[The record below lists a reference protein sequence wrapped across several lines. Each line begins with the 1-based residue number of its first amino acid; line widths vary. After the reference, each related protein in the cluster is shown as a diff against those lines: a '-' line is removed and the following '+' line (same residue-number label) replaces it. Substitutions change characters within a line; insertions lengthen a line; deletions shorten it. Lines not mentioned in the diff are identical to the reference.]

1 MKRGEKVLVDQFVD
15 QHLSLFSSPPSEEI
29 VEAKKRAYVQLRL
42 KSMVLSEEPAGELPA
57 LRPGWRWRFGLIGA
71 AAVAAVLLV
80 FAIMPG
86 YKIDA
91 RAVVETE
98 HDGLYR
104 VSDKQALHAGE
115 TIEAGETVRTNRGA
129 GAVLKLA
136 DGSGIEM
143 RSNSALR
150 LDQAND
156 GVQIHLNAGSVIV
169 NAARQRTGHLYV
181 KTRDMTVSVVGT
193 VFLVNTEEEGSRVA
207 VIEGEVRVQQGE
219 IETKLRPGQQVTT
232 NPAMESQLVSQ
243 EISWSPNAKAHIAL
257 LLQNQAAIPAPSP
270 AQEIFRPP
278 DTPRW
283 ESVSVTPC
291 DSDSQA
297 GARGGG
303 TGNPKAKLR
312 VICTTPKLMIE
323 RAYVKWIE
331 QGVIRPTWFFPISGG
346 PSWIDSEHYTVEA
359 NPEGSPSMDVMKGPM
374 MQALLEDRFKLKIR
388 REIREEPVY
397 ELRVADSGLKLRPL
411 KEGECAA
418 RDAAIDAALAGQ
430 TGNDRLFAQLAL
442 SSTIPPCG
450 FVGIGGPR
458 DGSPAPPGTRTVNVL
473 GGPLSE
479 LIRNLSLDRI
489 VLDATGIQGLFDIQ
503 LTYGVYTSPMRE
515 PPPLPPGAPLGEPIF
530 SAIQRQLGLQLVPT
544 RGPRTYYIIESA
556 DRPSAN

>member
-1 MKRGEKVLVDQFVD
+1 MKRGEKVRVDRFVD
-15 QHLSLFSSPPSEEI
+15 QHLSLFSAPPPEEI
-29 VEAKKRAYVQLRL
+29 LDAKERAHVQLRL
-42 KSMVLSEEPAGELPA
+42 EAMAPSEEPVGELSAPRPA
-57 LRPGWRWRFGLIGA
+57 WRWQFGVISA

-80 FAIMPG
+80 FALMTNQN
-86 YKIDA
+86 IDA
-91 RAVVETE
+91 RTVVETE
-98 HDGLYR
+98 RDGLYR
-104 VSDKQALHAGE
+104 FSDKQALHAGE
-115 TIEAGETVRTNRGA
+115 TIEAGETVRTDRGA

-136 DGSGIEM
+136 DGSTIEM

-150 LDQAND
+150 LAQAND
-156 GVQIHLNAGSVIV
+156 GVQIHLDDGSVIV
-169 NAARQRTGHLYV
+169 NAAKQRTGHLYV

-193 VFLVNTEEEGSRVA
+193 VFVVNAEEEGSRVA

-219 IETKLRPGQQVTT
+219 VETKLRPGQQVTT
-232 NPAMESQLVSQ
+232 NPAMETQLVSQ

-291 DSDSQA
+291 GSDSQA
-297 GARGGG
+297 GGRGGG
-303 TGNPKAKLR
+303 TGNPQAKLR

-331 QGVIRPTWFFPISGG
+331 KGVIRPTWFFPISGG
-346 PSWIDSEHYTVEA
+346 PSWIDTEHYTVEA
-359 NPEGSPSMDVMKGPM
+359 DPEGSPSMDVMKGPM
-374 MQALLEDRFKLKIR
+374 MQALLEDRFNLKIR

-397 ELRVADSGLKLRPL
+397 ELRVADSGLKLKPL
-411 KEGECAA
+411 KEGECDARKAA
-418 RDAAIDAALAGQ
+418 VDTALGPNRGDPFA
-430 TGNDRLFAQLAL
+430 RLSLIM
-442 SSTIPPCG
+442 TECG
-450 FVGIGGPR
+450 AVGIGGPR
-458 DGSPAPPGTRTVNVL
+458 DGSPAPPGTRTVNVI

-489 VLDATGIQGLFDIQ
+489 VLDATGVQGLFDIQ

-515 PPPLPPGAPLGEPIF
+515 PPTPPPGAPFGEPIF

-556 DRPSAN
+556 DRPSPN

>member
-15 QHLSLFSSPPSEEI
+15 QHLSLFSSPPSKKI
-29 VEAKKRAYVQLRL
+29 VEAKERALIQLRL
-42 KSMVLSEEPAGELPA
+42 ETPLEEQAAELPA
-57 LRPGWRWRFGLIGA
+57 LRPTMRWRFGVIGA

-80 FAIMPG
+80 FALMPARR
-86 YKIDA
+86 IDA

-98 HDGLYR
+98 HDGLHR

-115 TIEAGETVRTNRGA
+115 TIEAGETVRTNGGA

-143 RSNSALR
+143 RSNSVLR
-150 LDQAND
+150 LDQVED
-156 GVQIHLNAGSVIV
+156 GVQIQLSGGSVIV
-169 NAARQRTGHLYV
+169 NAAKQRTGHLYV
-181 KTRDMTVSVVGT
+181 KTRDMRISVVGT
-193 VFLVNTEEEGSRVA
+193 VFLVNAEEEGSRVA
-207 VIEGEVRVQQGE
+207 VIEGEVRVERGKS
-219 IETKLRPGQQVTT
+219 ETKLRPGEQVTT
-232 NPAMESQLVSQ
+232 NPSMEPQLVSQ
-243 EISWSPNAKAHIAL
+243 EVSWSRNAKAHIAL

-270 AQEIFRPP
+270 AQEIFRPL

-291 DSDSQA
+291 GNDAQA

-303 TGNPKAKLR
+303 GTGSNAKFR
-312 VICTTPKLMIE
+312 MNCVSVKWMVE

-359 NPEGSPSMDVMKGPM
+359 NPEGSPSLDVMKGPM
-374 MQALLEDRFKLKIR
+374 LQALLEDRFKLKIR

-397 ELRVADSGLKLRPL
+397 ELRVADSGFKLKAL
-411 KEGECAA
+411 KEGECDARKAA
-418 RDAAIDAALAGQ
+418 VDNALGPNRGDPFA
-430 TGNDRLFAQLAL
+430 RLSLVM
-442 SSTIPPCG
+442 TECG
-450 FVGIGGPR
+450 AVGIGGPR
-458 DGSPAPPGTRTVNVL
+458 DGSPAPPGTRTVNVI

-489 VLDATGIQGLFDIQ
+489 VLDATGIQGLYDIQ

-515 PPPLPPGAPLGEPIF
+515 PPTPPPGAPFGEPIF
-530 SAIQRQLGLQLVPT
+530 SAIQRQMGLQLVPT

-556 DRPSAN
+556 ERPSGN

>member
-1 MKRGEKVLVDQFVD
+1 MKRGEKVLVDQFVE
-15 QHLSLFSSPPSEEI
+15 QHLRLFSSPPSEEI
-29 VEAKKRAYVQLRL
+29 VDAKERAHAQLRL
-42 KSMVLSEEPAGELPA
+42 EAMALPEEPVGELPA

-71 AAVAAVLLV
+71 AAVAAVLV
-80 FAIMPG
+80 VIAIMPG
-86 YKIDA
+86 KKIDA
-91 RAVVETE
+91 HAVVETE

-104 VSDKQALHAGE
+104 ESDNQALHAGNR
-115 TIEAGETVRTNRGA
+115 IEAGEIVRTNRGA
-129 GAVLKLA
+129 RAMLKLA

-150 LDQAND
+150 LDEASD

-169 NAARQRTGHLYV
+169 NAAKQRAGHLYV

-193 VFLVNTEEEGSRVA
+193 VFLVNAEEEGSRVA

-219 IETKLRPGQQVTT
+219 IETKLRPGQQVST
-232 NPAMESQLVSQ
+232 NPAMEAQLVSQ

-283 ESVSVTPC
+283 ESVSVTRC
-291 DSDSQA
+291 GSDSQA
-297 GARGGG
+297 GGRGAGGG
-303 TGNPKAKLR
+303 GSNAKFWMNCVSLKWM
-312 VICTTPKLMIE
+312 VE

-346 PSWIDSEHYTVEA
+346 PSWIDSEHYTIEA
-359 NPEGSPSMDVMKGPM
+359 NPEGSPSLDVMKGPM
-374 MQALLEDRFKLKIR
+374 LQALLEDRFKLKIR

-397 ELRVADSGLKLRPL
+397 ELRVADSGFKLKAL
-411 KEGECAA
+411 KEGECDVRRAA
-418 RDAAIDAALAGQ
+418 VDNALGVNR
-430 TGNDRLFAQLAL
+430 GNPFARLSLVM
-442 SSTIPPCG
+442 SECG
-450 FVGIGGPR
+450 AVGIGGPR
-458 DGSPAPPGTRTVNVL
+458 DGSPAPPGTRTVNVI

-515 PPPLPPGAPLGEPIF
+515 PPPAPPGAPFGEPIF
-530 SAIQRQLGLQLVPT
+530 SAIQRQMGLQLVPT